1 MITTIRRIAFAAV
14 ASLGLS
20 LPASAT
26 TYSIDFSD
34 LWYNNP
40 PESQAGWGINLMQQN
55 EVIFATMFVYGPDNK
70 PTWYVASNMSPTGNN
85 AFGGPLYSFTGP
97 YFGAAWTGVSP
108 PNQVGNINVVFSSAT
123 QGTLT
128 YNVGGT
134 SVTKTIVRQTWRN
147 DNLSGNYIGGTTGLG
162 ASCGGNGAILI
173 HGELTVTHSNSAIT
187 MRVDFVNGSG
197 QTGTCNYTGTYSQV
211 GSLGAVNG
219 GSYNCTIGG
228 QANAVTGNFSLSEL
242 ANSRNGFNGRISG
255 TTQFCSYNGFFG
267 GIKDVF

>member
-1 MITTIRRIAFAAV
+1 MITILRRIAFAAV
-14 ASLGLS
+14 GSLAFA

-55 EVIFATMFVYGPDNK
+55 EVIFGTMFVYGPDGK

-85 AFGGPLYSFTGP
+85 AFGGPLYAFTGA
-97 YFGAAWTGVSP
+97 YFAAPWTPVSP
-108 PNQVGNINVVFSSAT
+108 PQQVGTINVAFSSAT
-123 QGTLT
+123 LGTLT
-128 YNVGGT
+128 YNVGGA

-147 DNLSGNYIGGTTGLG
+147 DNLSGNYIGGTTASG
-162 ASCGGNGAILI
+162 ASCGGNGGILI
-173 HGELTVTHSNSAIT
+173 HGELTVAHSNSAIN

-197 QTGTCNYTGTYSQV
+197 QSGTCNYTGNYSQV
-211 GSLGAVNG
+211 GSLGAVNN

-228 QANAVTGNFSLSEL
+228 QANAVTGTF
-242 ANSRNGFNGRISG
+242 
-255 TTQFCSYNGFFG
+255 T
-267 GIKDVF
+267 